1 MRLNVWKYFK
11 KKKKTLFNE
20 THKGVFMAE
29 MKPDKKSLKNIL
41 VAEDDAYY
49 QIPIYQRPYQWTEE
63 NCEKLLDDL
72 LSSYECY
79 KESDYFCGSLV
90 LIAIGIDSET
100 NATTYDIVD
109 GQQRLSTFIL
119 LAKVLATLYNKDLN
133 TTSRG
138 LLEKSLGDTDG
149 EKRKRL
155 IFDTIG
161 LNAEKDFQNA
171 LDFFDDLDA
180 SKGKNSKSNDPSKG
194 KNSYLKNAICLK
206 NYLEK
211 KEIVDINDFIRWL
224 YFKVIFIKTT
234 CSNISMALRIFS
246 VLNARGLPLHAID
259 VFKVE
264 LLKKLAKEKDQE
276 DFVYRWNAL
285 RQKCSENESKFP
297 KRKENKREKNAAEI
311 LFSWYLTYLHP
322 VTSGKNMEERLA
334 DQFERLNKTPLEY
347 LKGVEDFYNAYC
359 EVLEMQD
366 RHAHLLSYLAS
377 DFWHIIL
384 CTSILH
390 NYSQSEIETL
400 KELLVKF
407 YYQNWVAEQKEPKK
421 QTNCNIINALKEK
434 KNIDDII
441 SIVKQYLDKNKITQN
456 FREKLKDDHLYEKHK
471 KSSKNSWLK
480 SILILVE
487 YFMSDD
493 PKPKRIQMDK
503 NLHVEHILPQKSDPS
518 SQWAKD
524 FSEEERERYTHSLA
538 NLTLLGGK
546 KNTNASNLDFQDKK
560 KIYMGEEIRLN
571 KKKPFRVMTCYKMTI
586 DIAHHYTEWTPKSLE
601 KREKELIEII
611 ESVLTL

>member
-1 MRLNVWKYFK
+1 
-11 KKKKTLFNE
+11 
-20 THKGVFMAE
+20 MAE
-29 MKPDKKSLKNIL
+29 IESKDSHLRDILKDEL
-41 VAEDDAYY
+41 YY

-72 LSSYECY
+72 FFNYEDDR
-79 KESDYFCGSLV
+79 ESDYFCGSLV
-90 LIAIGIDSET
+90 LILISEDSK
-100 NATTYDIVD
+100 AKTYDVVD

-119 LAKVLATLYNKDLN
+119 LAKVLATLYSDLDSEN
-133 TTSRG
+133 QEFLQESWSDRHEDR
-138 LLEKSLGDTDG
+138 EKK
-149 EKRKRL
+149 KRKRL
-155 IFDTIG
+155 DFDLVG
-161 LNAEKDFQNA
+161 SSAKKDFQDA

-180 SKGKNSKSNDPSKG
+180 SKGEGSKSNDPSKG

-211 KEIVDINDFIRWL
+211 KEIEDINDFIQWL
-224 YFKVIFIKTT
+224 YLKVNFITIT
-234 CSNISMALRIFS
+234 CSDTDMALRIFN
-246 VLNARGLPLHAID
+246 VLNARGLALNATDI
-259 VFKVE
+259 FKGE
-264 LLKKLAKEKDQE
+264 LLKKLTEEKEQE
-276 DFVYRWNAL
+276 ELATRWENL
-285 RQKCSENESKFP
+285 RQKCLDNGFAMET
-297 KRKENKREKNAAEI
+297 
-311 LFSWYLTYLHP
+311 LFSQHLAYLHP
-322 VTSGKNMEERLA
+322 TTSKEKMEKRLVTWFKN
-334 DQFERLNKTPLEY
+334 LNKTPLEY
-347 LKGVEDFYNAYC
+347 LKSVEDFYNAYC

-377 DFWHIIL
+377 DFWRVIL

-390 NYSQSEIETL
+390 NYSESEIETL

-407 YYQNWVAEQKEPKK
+407 YYQHWVAEQKEPKK

-441 SIVKQYLDKNKITQN
+441 SIVKQYLDENKITQN

-471 KSSKNSWLK
+471 KSSKNSWLRP
-480 SILILVE
+480 ILILVE

-493 PKPKRIQMDK
+493 PKPKRIQMDE
-503 NLHVEHILPQKSDPS
+503 NLHVEHILLQKPTLS

-546 KNTNASNLDFQDKK
+546 KNIKASNLDFKDKK
-560 KIYMGEEIRLN
+560 KIYMGEGIRLS
-571 KKKPFRVMTCYKMTI
+571 KKRPFKVMTCYDTTKY
-586 DIAHHYTEWTPKSLE
+586 IAHHYTEWTPKSLE
-601 KREKELIEII
+601 KRKEELIKII